1 MSGSRNHASW
11 PDKRLRVP
19 CCNGI
24 SKNAVNKTRHLRELS
39 AHASPATPHWP
50 HIEGPAAAAA
60 QRARPRPPGGAV
72 AAATPS
78 HNMWLQSQA
87 VVVARRERLNAA
99 APSPRSTARRRH
111 AQT

>member
-1 MSGSRNHASW
+1 MTAENQF
-11 PDKRLRVP
+11 LRGQNP
-19 CCNGI
+19 
-24 SKNAVNKTRHLRELS
+24 LLPELELELT
-39 AHASPATPHWP
+39 HTPHWP
-50 HIEGPAAAAA
+50 QIEGPAAAAA

-78 HNMWLQSQA
+78 ANMWLQSQA
-87 VVVARRERLNAA
+87 VVVARRVRLNAA